1 MSLTKERTEESLEV
15 IRQVFPDIYE
25 SCTKGYFGID
35 TKRLSDIR
43 EILRCIE
50 IYKLLKGMDDLRGR
64 KQEVLAY
71 YLMLGY
77 SKKTKESIMK
87 ELDIKSSNLNHVNH
101 SLRKMGAIRQ
111 IGYNESN
118 NEVNKELIKLK
129 EFIVDGRNKY
139 ILIKID

>member
-1 MSLTKERTEESLEV
+1 
-15 IRQVFPDIYE
+15 
-25 SCTKGYFGID
+25 
-35 TKRLSDIR
+35 
-43 EILRCIE
+43 
-50 IYKLLKGMDDLRGR
+50 MDDLRGR